1 MVWSLIDSGAMHG
14 VVDRMDIPDRYI
26 QSSELYWSCSVRAL
40 AYLLYSD
47 APSLSNMA
55 SRFIS
60 KTLTSVFFLCV
71 LARTGNATSCRNI
84 PGDAGW
90 PRQVDWAHLNKTVG
104 GRLIATIPQASVC
117 HTSPYFDYNETAC
130 EALAA
135 GWDLAKTLYV
145 GF

>member
-1 MVWSLIDSGAMHG
+1 MV
-14 VVDRMDIPDRYI
+14 PDGPRGLWRSRSDGYI
-26 QSSELYWSCSVRAL
+26 LSSEICWSCSARAL

-47 APSLSNMA
+47 DPSLSNMA
-55 SRFIS
+55 SRFVS
-60 KTLTSVFFLCV
+60 KSLIGVFFLCILV
-71 LARTGNATSCRNI
+71 GIGSSTSCRNI
-84 PGDAGW
+84 PGDVGW
-90 PRQVDWAHLNKTVG
+90 PDQADWVLLNETVG

-145 GF
+145 GS